1 MKDDYQLYGRFAKVN
16 EFRTK
21 PETKVIFA
29 VSGGSKAGENGS
41 MSIFQPATGCLSV
54 DLSLRPGEMAG
65 AVNFPQRAFIRHIK
79 W

>member
-1 MKDDYQLYGRFAKVN
+1 MKDDYLLYGRFAKVN

-54 DLSLRPGEMAG
+54 DFTLRPGEMAV
-65 AVNFPQRAFIRHIK
+65 ALNFPQRAFIRRIK
-79 W
+79 C